1 MLIAQHATIYRGA
14 TYKVSVTL
22 CQTVTMLR
30 FLMQVVL
37 RYRDQQSLSLWKMW
51 KISHQESECFLLYSV
66 VYQCPYLLALCRAVL
81 LYYMLISSSVISCSS
96 YIFRHC
102 VMLCYLYLHAYVF
115 MLHDLKALW
124 HAVLQVSACIASWC
138 VTLTSRHCIMLC
150 FMHLLEFVLMC
161 HRYLLALCQLSCSV
175 ARISRHC
182 HAVSHTSSD
191 IILLC
196 YMYLQALCHV
206 SCVLSILSCRMY
218 F

>member
-1 MLIAQHATIYRGA
+1 MFSF
-14 TYKVSVTL
+14 V
-22 CQTVTMLR
+22 LR
-30 FLMQVVL
+30 FISVSISSGTLSCCVIVLHAYIFKRDLMLFIHLQ
-37 RYRDQQSLSLWKMW
+37 
-51 KISHQESECFLLYSV
+51 
-66 VYQCPYLLALCRAVL
+66 ALCHAVLLVSPGICLHVAWSPGACHAVL
-81 LYYMLISSSVISCSS
+81 LYYMLISSSMLSCCSH
-96 YIFRHC
+96 IFRHC